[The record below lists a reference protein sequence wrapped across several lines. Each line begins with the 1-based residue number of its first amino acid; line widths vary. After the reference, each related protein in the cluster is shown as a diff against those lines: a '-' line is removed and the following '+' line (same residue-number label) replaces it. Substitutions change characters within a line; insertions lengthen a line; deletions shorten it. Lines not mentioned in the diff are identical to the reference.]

1 MHIFISTSYS
11 TKVNYD
17 TGEVFEEYKL
27 WLENILTTIES
38 TGHTV
43 FCALR
48 ADNYKI
54 NDPDPAEAFSLDI
67 NELRKS
73 DVVLALLND
82 SVSAGVQTEIGYAVA
97 LEKEVV
103 IAHEPDHSLQY
114 FNMAMMRAGVAK
126 SLVLPLTK
134 EKLEAVLAETISD

>member
-1 MHIFISTSYS
+1 MKNTNFGS
-11 TKVNYD
+11 
-17 TGEVFEEYKL
+17 
-27 WLENILTTIES
+27 
-38 TGHTV
+38 
-43 FCALR
+43 
-48 ADNYKI
+48 

-134 EKLEAVLAETISD
+134 EKLEAVLAETIHD